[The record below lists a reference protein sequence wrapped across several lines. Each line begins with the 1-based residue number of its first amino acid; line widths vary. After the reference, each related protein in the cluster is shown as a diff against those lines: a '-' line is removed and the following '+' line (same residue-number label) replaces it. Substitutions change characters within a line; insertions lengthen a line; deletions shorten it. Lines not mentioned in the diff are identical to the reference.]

1 MGHERRQRQ
10 VTRGRQLNGFQQR
23 GQAMSDG
30 GGQGGTVE
38 SGGLGNSVAIDL
50 GFAMDSGKQKSLE
63 PEGLTTYE

>member
-1 MGHERRQRQ
+1 
-10 VTRGRQLNGFQQR
+10 
-23 GQAMSDG
+23 MSDG